1 MPSKNSINRPKLTT
15 NLNRKTQ
22 SLARKR
28 DQRERAGLLQPA
40 RSSEKSKS
48 GQVKSVPLELYFHG
62 KVGQTAGNQA
72 LTTKTLSK
80 KRAKKIERNLKY
92 AEQRKLLAEL
102 QDKVANEDGME
113 VDVQAGKSQKREEKK
128 SSLAKMKDALW
139 RVIDDS
145 SSQGLVLNGGQGT
158 TLGGPVFC

>member
-1 MPSKNSINRPKLTT
+1 MPSKNSINRPKLTP
-15 NLNRKTQ
+15 NLNRKNQ

-40 RSSEKSKS
+40 RSSENSKS
-48 GQVKSVPLELYFHG
+48 GQVKSVPLELYFQG
-62 KVGQTAGNQA
+62 KTGQDGV

-102 QDKVANEDGME
+102 QDKVENEDGME
-113 VDVQAGKSQKREEKK
+113 VDVPAGKTQKREEKK
-128 SSLAKMKDALW
+128 SSLTKMKDALW
-139 RVIDDS
+139 KVLDDS
-145 SSQGLVLNGGQGT
+145 SSEGFVLTKGQGT
-158 TLGGPVFC
+158 TLGGPVVC